1 MKKSIF
7 NHLLRLVFITFFS
20 VTFVQGQYT
29 DEELQMIIKNS
40 TNSKLVKL
48 NSELLLKG
56 MYKQASIIAEDLV
69 RKEPSNSNFQYRL
82 GLSYLNFHPEINKP
96 ILPLRK
102 ATDNITTKYD
112 ASSEKETSAPSDAL
126 YYLGKAEH
134 RAGNI
139 SAAVAHYQKFL
150 EIAGK
155 KNALSP
161 YAELGISQCQVAKE
175 LLTNP
180 SDDILVNLGDS
191 INSTSPEYAPV
202 ISLDGTSLFFTS
214 RRLWKD
220 SSNLDIIDPA
230 TNSFLEDIF
239 VSFINEQDEWSSPK
253 ILDFCQPDQNEATVS
268 VSIDERKIY
277 VYNDAS
283 GNGDIY
289 YSQYNRGVFNAIQP
303 VDKAN
308 VNTKSWEPHLYV
320 TPDGSEV
327 YFVSD
332 RPGGFGGR
340 DIYMMRK
347 TSETTWSE
355 PENLGPEINTAYDED
370 APFVSI
376 DNQALY
382 FASNGP
388 NSMGGFDIFI
398 SERDETGNWTKPV
411 NMGTPINSTGDDA
424 FYTTTTDG
432 FKGYI
437 TSFRSGG
444 KGDLDIYEIQHFPPR
459 NSKTSVLKGQVIVL
473 GNQPLPEDIAI
484 TVKCLNC
491 DKPSEIQVFPRT
503 RDGMYFSKLDKCKEY
518 ELTYTYNN
526 GKTEFHKA
534 KIASNCLPEYE
545 EIYKPV
551 YLRLE
556 DMTIVPYYSLKIN
569 TIDLASNESIGNV
582 AVEIISS
589 EGQVLETVTTNDNGF
604 YLSELLQARA
614 QGDEVN
620 LSFKIKKEGYL
631 SKTIDMN
638 FALGEES
645 IITTSLLLE
654 KASPGEDLGKILKL
668 NPIYFDLN
676 SSYIRKDAKPELQKV
691 IDAMNAN
698 PDMVIECRSHT
709 DCRQT
714 YEYNE
719 WLSDRR
725 AKRSVNY
732 IQKRITNPSRISG
745 KGFGENQLVNDCA
758 CEGDVISDCS
768 EEDHQL
774 NRRTE
779 FIIIKN

>member
-1 MKKSIF
+1 MKKSILSR
-7 NHLLRLVFITFFS
+7 LLSIFVITLFS
-20 VTFVQGQYT
+20 VSLVHAQYT
-29 DEELQMIIKNS
+29 DEELAIIIKES
-40 TNSKLVKL
+40 PNSKLVKL

-56 MYKQASIIAEDLV
+56 MYKQAAIIAEDLV
-69 RKEPSNSNFQYRL
+69 RKEPSNANFQYRL
-82 GLSYLNFHPEINKP
+82 GYAYLNYHPDIKKP
-96 ILPLRK
+96 IAPLRK
-102 ATDNITTKYD
+102 ASENVTKKYD
-112 ASSEKETSAPSDAL
+112 ASSEKETSAPIDAI

-134 RAGNI
+134 RIGNL
-139 SAAVAHYQKFL
+139 SAAVLNYQKFI
-150 EIAGK
+150 ETAEK
-155 KNALSP
+155 KNALSSF
-161 YAELGISQCQVAKE
+161 AELGLLQCEVAKE
-175 LLTNP
+175 LMNNP
-180 SDDILVNLGDS
+180 SDDILLNLGDS
-191 INSTSPEYAPV
+191 VNSPKPEYAPV

-220 SSNLDIIDPA
+220 SSNIDLIDPA
-230 TNSFLEDIF
+230 TNNYLEDIF
-239 VSFINEQDEWSSPK
+239 VSFTNDQDEWVGPK
-253 ILDFCQPDQNEATVS
+253 MLEFCIPEQNEATVS

-289 YSQYNRGVFNAIQP
+289 YSQYNRGIFNAIQP
-303 VDKAN
+303 VDKEN
-308 VNTKSWEPHLYV
+308 VNTKDWEPHLYV

-332 RPGGFGGR
+332 RPDGFGGR
-340 DIYMMRK
+340 DIYVMRK

-355 PENLGPEINTAYDED
+355 PENLGPEINTPYDED

-388 NSMGGFDIFI
+388 TSMGGFDIFI
-398 SERDETGNWTKPV
+398 SERNEEGAWMKPI
-411 NMGTPINSTGDDA
+411 NMGVPINSTGDDA

-437 TSFRSGG
+437 TSFREGG

-459 NSKTSVLKGQVIVL
+459 NTKTSVLKGQVIVL
-473 GNQPLPEDIAI
+473 GDQPLPEDIAI

-518 ELTYTYNN
+518 ELTYTHNN

-534 KIASNCLPEYE
+534 KIASNCLPEHE
-545 EIYKPV
+545 EIYKPA
-551 YLRLE
+551 YLRLD
-556 DMTIVPYYSLKIN
+556 DMTIVPYYALQIN
-569 TIDLASNESIGNV
+569 SIDLASNASIGDV
-582 AVEIISS
+582 TVEIVSS
-589 EGQVLETVTTNDNGF
+589 EGELLETINTNENGLF
-604 YLSELLQARA
+604 TSELLRARA
-614 QGDEVN
+614 QGEEIN
-620 LSFKIKKEGYL
+620 LTFNVKKEGYL
-631 SKTIDMN
+631 TKKIDFN
-638 FALGEES
+638 ADLGEEN
-645 IITTSLLLE
+645 IITASLLLE
-654 KASPGEDLGKILKL
+654 KAGVGEDLGKILKL

-758 CEGDVISDCS
+758 CEGDVASDCS